1 MGGGLPASASAPT
14 VDTDDTRKALAKLLP
29 KEEGELLRLGD
40 ESRRL
45 ENELVEI
52 RFKHFAAEE
61 GAAKIER
68 EIRVLD
74 EMIDR
79 SAADRAYLDANGTL
93 PPPGVPPPPVV
104 RHSTVTD
111 ATSSQG

>member
-1 MGGGLPASASAPT
+1 MAAAIASSPLGGVG
-14 VDTDDTRKALAKLLP
+14 
-29 KEEGELLRLGD
+29 G
-40 ESRRL
+40 
-45 ENELVEI
+45 
-52 RFKHFAAEE
+52 AEE